1 MLRKSQP
8 NFSRYLKKIETQAKK
23 CFSNKKNVFLQ
34 ISQNSEGNTCVGVS
48 FLMKAWNL
56 QRY

>member
-48 FLMKAWNL
+48 FLMKA
-56 QRY
+56 